1 MTIKFSIVE
10 PQDLL
15 ADQIPMISFDTQGGK
30 IGNETANDWILL
42 DDFVSRKHATIQ
54 YKNDAYYIIDHSS
67 NGTSLLSMGNP
78 EPQFFQ
84 NEEHQLNNGDILY
97 IGDYDI
103 QVNIEDDILEPLKPK
118 AKPKPTNNDDYIKP
132 IPKVSTNRSIQEQD
146 YDIVHAFLEG
156 AGLDLP
162 IEKLDPDLM
171 RNLGQAFRETIE
183 GLIKLVEV
191 RKKFKFANDI
201 EETRFHGR
209 VNNPLKVIQDPNMAI
224 EIMLLQRKGYL
235 PMLDAIQEGFENVE
249 AHLLAMG
256 AGIMGGLDNTM
267 KLFSPQKIENMVAQ
281 QNKLFNSD
289 GSKWKQFVKL
299 HNELEINDLLSKALA
314 EAYEEQIERL
324 NKRRNY

>member
-15 ADQIPMISFDTQGGK
+15 ADQISMISFDTQGGK

-42 DDFVSRKHATIQ
+42 DDFVSRKHATIK

-67 NGTSLLSMGNP
+67 NGTSLLSMGNS
-78 EPQFFQ
+78 EPHFFQ
-84 NEEHQLNNGDILY
+84 NEEYQLNDGDILY

-103 QVNIEDDILEPLKPK
+103 QVNIEADKLE
-118 AKPKPTNNDDYIKP
+118 PTNNDDFIKP
-132 IPKVSTNRSIQEQD
+132 IPPLSSPSIQKED
-146 YDIVHAFLEG
+146 AIHAFLEG

-183 GLIKLVEV
+183 GLIKLAEV

-201 EETRFHGR
+201 EETRFNGKM
-209 VNNPLKVIQDPNMAI
+209 NNPLKIIQDPNMAI

-235 PMLDAIQEGFENVE
+235 SMLDAIQEGFEDIE

-256 AGIMGGLDNTM
+256 GGIMGGLNNTM
-267 KLFSPQKIENMVAQ
+267 KVFSPQKIENIVAQ

-289 GSKWKQFVKL
+289 GSKWKEFIK
-299 HNELEINDLLSKALA
+299 HYNELEINELLSKALA

-324 NKRRNY
+324 NRRNY

>member
-15 ADQIPMISFDTQGGK
+15 ADQISMISFDKGGK
-30 IGNETANDWILL
+30 IGHETTANDWILL

-78 EPQFFQ
+78 EPHFFQ

-103 QVNIEDDILEPLKPK
+103 EVSIIDENKPTLKPV
-118 AKPKPTNNDDYIKP
+118 ANNIPKHYDPIKP
-132 IPKVSTNRSIQEQD
+132 IAPVSSPSIQEQD
-146 YDIVHAFLEG
+146 AIHAFLEG
-156 AGLDLP
+156 AGLELP

-201 EETRFHGR
+201 EETRLNRR
-209 VNNPLKVIQDPNMAI
+209 VNNPLKVIQDPNMVI

-235 PMLDAIQEGFENVE
+235 PMLEAIQEGFEDIE

-256 AGIMGGLDNTM
+256 AGIMGGLDSTM
-267 KLFSPQKIENMVAQ
+267 KLFSPPKIENMVAQ

-289 GSKWKQFVKL
+289 GSKWKQFVKF

-314 EAYEEQIERL
+314 EAYEEQIARL
-324 NKRRNY
+324 NKRNY

>member
-15 ADQIPMISFDTQGGK
+15 ADQIRMISFDTQGGK

-42 DDFVSRKHATIQ
+42 DDFVSRKHATIE
-54 YKNDAYYIIDHSS
+54 YKNNAYYIIDHSS
-67 NGTSLLSMGNP
+67 NGTSILSMGNP
-78 EPQFFQ
+78 EPHFFQ
-84 NEEHQLNNGDILY
+84 NEQHQLNNGDILY

-103 QVNIEDDILEPLKPK
+103 EVSIDEN
-118 AKPKPTNNDDYIKP
+118 KP
-132 IPKVSTNRSIQEQD
+132 IPKPVANNIPKNDDFIKPIAPVSSPSIQEQD
-146 YDIVHAFLEG
+146 AINAFLEG

-162 IEKLDPDLM
+162 IETLDPDLM

-183 GLIKLVEV
+183 GLIKLAEV

-201 EETRFHGR
+201 EETRFNGR
-209 VNNPLKVIQDPNMAI
+209 KNNPLKVIQDPNMAI

-235 PMLDAIQEGFENVE
+235 PMLDAIREGFEDIE

-267 KLFSPQKIENMVAQ
+267 KLFSPQKIEKMVAQ

-289 GSKWKQFVKL
+289 GSKWKEFVKL

>member
-10 PQDLL
+10 PQDLP

-30 IGNETANDWILL
+30 IGHETANEWVLV
-42 DDFVSRKHATIQ
+42 DDFVSRKHATIE

-78 EPQFFQ
+78 EPHFFQ
-84 NEEHQLNNGDILY
+84 NEEHQLNDGDILY

-103 QVNIEDDILEPLKPK
+103 EVSIDENKPT
-118 AKPKPTNNDDYIKP
+118 PKPVANNIPKNYDPIKP
-132 IPKVSTNRSIQEQD
+132 IPPVSSPSTQEED
-146 YDIVHAFLEG
+146 AIRAFLTG
-156 AGLDLP
+156 AGLENANLA

-201 EETRFHGR
+201 EETRFNGKM
-209 VNNPLKVIQDPNMAI
+209 NNPLKVIQDPNMVI
-224 EIMLLQRKGYL
+224 EIMLLQRHGYL
-235 PMLDAIQEGFENVE
+235 PMLEAIQEAFEDVE

-256 AGIMGGLDNTM
+256 GGIVGGLDKTL
-267 KLFSPQKIENMVAQ
+267 KVFSPQKIENIVAQ
-281 QNKLFNSD
+281 QHKLFTSD
-289 GSKWKQFVKL
+289 GSKWKEFVKL
-299 HNELEINDLLSKALA
+299 HNELEINDLLSEALA

-324 NKRRNY
+324 NKQRHY

>member
-10 PQDLL
+10 PQDLP
-15 ADQIPMISFDTQGGK
+15 ADQIPMISFDMQGGK
-30 IGNETANDWILL
+30 IGNEIANDWILL

-67 NGTSLLSMGNP
+67 NGTSLLSMGNH

-118 AKPKPTNNDDYIKP
+118 AKPKPTNNDDFIKP
-132 IPKVSTNRSIQEQD
+132 IPKVSTNRSIQEDD
-146 YDIVHAFLEG
+146 YDIIQAFLEG
-156 AGLDLP
+156 AGLELP

-201 EETRFHGR
+201 EETRFNGR
-209 VNNPLKVIQDPNMAI
+209 NNNPLKVIQDPNMVI

-267 KLFSPQKIENMVAQ
+267 KLFSPQKIEKIVAQ

-289 GSKWKQFVKL
+289 GSKWKEFVKL

-314 EAYEEQIERL
+314 EAYEEQIARL
-324 NKRRNY
+324 NKRNY